1 MPDREAIIRGNRFEE
16 HVSEISGGRLQPASG
31 NRWYAKGDVSAP
43 MCLIQAKASANR
55 TWAQTRRELKGA
67 IDDAIGTG
75 KPAALAV
82 LDDDGEALFVGR
94 LDDVVEM
101 LSSDL
106 QLTATESSGEQRRR
120 LASMPGILRE
130 EP

>member
-1 MPDREAIIRGNRFEE
+1 
-16 HVSEISGGRLQPASG
+16 
-31 NRWYAKGDVSAP
+31 

-101 LSSDL
+101 LSSGL
-106 QLTATESSGEQRRR
+106 QMSVSESSGEQRRR

-130 EP
+130 E